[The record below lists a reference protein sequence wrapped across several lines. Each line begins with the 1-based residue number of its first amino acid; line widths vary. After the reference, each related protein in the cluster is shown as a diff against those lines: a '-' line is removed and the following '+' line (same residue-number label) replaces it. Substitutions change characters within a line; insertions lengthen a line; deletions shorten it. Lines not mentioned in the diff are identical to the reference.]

1 MIELVLILCS
11 LLLGYSVG
19 LNRKIRKDEETITR
33 LLIEVKEKKEYYM
46 TISSYLSDQNEDI
59 DMLMKYLE
67 VRKGIDSD
75 ADLIHHKMENILIVL
90 EEAKNTQYVSD
101 EARES
106 IREIVK
112 SEKKDPM
119 LSKIAKKFIKWL

>member
-75 ADLIHHKMENILIVL
+75 ADLIHHKM
-90 EEAKNTQYVSD
+90 
-101 EARES
+101 
-106 IREIVK
+106 
-112 SEKKDPM
+112 
-119 LSKIAKKFIKWL
+119 